1 MIEKFSIK
9 AAVWSR
15 RFGIRHWNFLAQS
28 LISSLLVYDLSRRKL
43 PSREGL
49 GVCFISCKLTVD
61 SLQCFLDYMLI
72 QKSYINTRYPR
83 ALLELA
89 KQSNPCIRG

>member
-49 GVCFISCKLTVD
+49 GVCFLGGKLEAGSWNFFSRKD
-61 SLQCFLDYMLI
+61 AIPIARD
-72 QKSYINTRYPR
+72 
-83 ALLELA
+83 A
-89 KQSNPCIRG
+89 KLPN